1 MLCPVCKKQ
10 LSRMPHY
17 RKCKAKNQ
25 NKKDFLFDILK
36 FNHKNLCE
44 NDGKLLKTLYIEE
57 DCSILDVIEY
67 LNKDISSL
75 QIYFLLERFNIPKK
89 GLKGSAN
96 SKRTREKYKKTCV
109 EKYGTENSLSKGAEP
124 YKKKNETV
132 KEKYGV
138 DNVFQLEEVKNKLN
152 ETMLETYGSL
162 RICNPEKLKETLKN
176 RPIEKKIEHYKNISI
191 SNKKKWENYTDEQK
205 YDIITR
211 LSKIQQESNFY
222 KINKLETKIS
232 NALVEIGVSFYFSHY
247 IKRRQFDFKIG
258 ENILI
263 EVQGDYWH
271 ANPKFY
277 KEDDII
283 NYPRG
288 KFKAKDIWDKDEEKK
303 KIAEKY
309 GYEVFY
315 IWEDEVKYMNEK
327 QIATLIK
334 DKIESKLHHLR
345 SN

>member
-1 MLCPVCKKQ
+1 MICPVCKKK

-17 RKCKAKNQ
+17 RKCKPKLQ
-25 NKKDFLFDILK
+25 SKEDFLFHILQ
-36 FNHKNLCE
+36 FNHKDLCE
-44 NDGKLLKTLYIEE
+44 NNGELLNNLYIK
-57 DCSILDVIEY
+57 DNYSILDITEY
-67 LNKDISSL
+67 LKNDISSYH
-75 QIYFLLERFNIPKK
+75 IYFLLDKFNIPKK
-89 GLKGSAN
+89 GVKGSAN
-96 SKRTREKYKKTCV
+96 SKRTREKYKKTGT
-109 EKYGTENSLSKGAEP
+109 EKYGPENSLSKGTMP
-124 YKKKNETV
+124 YEKKNKTV

-152 ETMLETYGSL
+152 ETMLETYGCL

-176 RPIEKKIEHYKNISI
+176 RTKEQKSTHYKNISI
-191 SNKKKWENYTDEQK
+191 ANKKKWENYTDEQK
-205 YDIITR
+205 YDVINR
-211 LSKIQQESNFY
+211 LSKIRQQPNFH
-222 KINKLETKIS
+222 KINKIETKVS
-232 NALVEIGVSFYFSHY
+232 NALSQIGFPFQFSYF

-271 ANPKFY
+271 SNPKFY

-288 KFKAKDIWDKDEEKK
+288 KCKAKDVWSKDAEKK
-303 KIAEKY
+303 EIAEKY

-315 IWEDEVKYMNEK
+315 VWEDEIKHLNEK
-327 QIATLIK
+327 DIVLLIK
-334 DKIESKLHHLR
+334 EKIETKLHHLH